1 MINLVILIA
10 LGVGLYVGYQ
20 RGIIRQVGSLTGM
33 LIALLACQ
41 VLGDAAT
48 SVVASI
54 IDPANI
60 TEQFAA
66 AIIGNVCLFL
76 IVWWGISIFG
86 HVIHNVVKAIHLGP
100 VNGFAGALFT
110 GFEVLVVAS
119 ILINLWLLKDP
130 ASTIVTDGGPIAR
143 FVAGLAPALLDW
155 ADSF

>member
-76 IVWWGISIFG
+76 IV
-86 HVIHNVVKAIHLGP
+86 
-100 VNGFAGALFT
+100 
-110 GFEVLVVAS
+110 
-119 ILINLWLLKDP
+119 
-130 ASTIVTDGGPIAR
+130 
-143 FVAGLAPALLDW
+143 
-155 ADSF
+155 